1 MNVYYKHQQ
10 PLHKQH
16 SNPYKCVL
24 CKKEYKLKSNYTKHT
39 LFCETI
45 NKTQHERIREND
57 TDKMPTMREMY
68 SILLEVTA
76 KYSQLE
82 KKMEEMTKWTEIKKR
97 KLNVIEWLNETNLST
112 ISFNEWS
119 SSNILITRK
128 HLDIMFKHDYIHGCI
143 EIIKDLLSSTD
154 LNKLPLKSFNQKE
167 NTLFIATLVTSNC
180 EEEGNDNDNDN
191 DNDKNKESSS
201 DIKWEIMSDK
211 MFIEFISKISKQ
223 LLTEFIKWQ
232 KENTDKIYEDEFSNK
247 YAVNFQKILG
257 GNNTQE
263 YNNSR
268 IKKELYKY
276 LKTNLKN
283 IIEYEFSF

>member
-10 PLHKQH
+10 PLHKQE

-45 NKTQHERIREND
+45 NKTHYERIREND

-112 ISFNEWS
+112 ISFNEWC
-119 SSNILITRK
+119 SSNIIITRK

-167 NTLFIATLVTSNC
+167 NTLFIATLNTFNC
-180 EEEGNDNDNDN
+180 EEEGNDND
-191 DNDKNKESSS
+191 KESSS
-201 DIKWEIMSDK
+201 YIKWEIMSDK
-211 MFIEFISKISKQ
+211 IFIEFISKISKQ

-232 KENTDKIYEDEFSNK
+232 KENADKIYDDEFSNK

>member
-10 PLHKQH
+10 PLHKQQ

-24 CKKEYKLKSNYTKHT
+24 CKREYKLKSNYTKHT

-45 NKTQHERIREND
+45 NKTQHERICEND

-68 SILLEVTA
+68 AILLKVTE

-97 KLNVIEWLNETNLST
+97 KLNVIDWLNETNLST
-112 ISFNEWS
+112 ISFKEWS
-119 SSNILITRK
+119 SSNIVITRK

-167 NTLFIATLVTSNC
+167 NTLFIATLDTS
-180 EEEGNDNDNDN
+180 EEINDNN
-191 DNDKNKESSS
+191 KNNESS

-211 MFIEFISKISKQ
+211 MFIDFISKISKQ

-232 KENTDKIYEDEFSNK
+232 KENADKIYEDEFSNK
-247 YAVNFQKILG
+247 YAINFQKILG

>member
-1 MNVYYKHQQ
+1 
-10 PLHKQH
+10 
-16 SNPYKCVL
+16 
-24 CKKEYKLKSNYTKHT
+24 
-39 LFCETI
+39 
-45 NKTQHERIREND
+45 
-57 TDKMPTMREMY
+57 
-68 SILLEVTA
+68 
-76 KYSQLE
+76 
-82 KKMEEMTKWTEIKKR
+82 
-97 KLNVIEWLNETNLST
+97 
-112 ISFNEWS
+112 
-119 SSNILITRK
+119 
-128 HLDIMFKHDYIHGCI
+128 MFKHDYIHGCI

-167 NTLFIATLVTSNC
+167 NTLFIATLDRSNC
-180 EEEGNDNDNDN
+180 KEEGNHNYNNDNDNY
-191 DNDKNKESSS
+191 KESS

-247 YAVNFQKILG
+247 YAINFQKILG

-263 YNNSR
+263 YNNLR

>member
-10 PLHKQH
+10 PLHKH
-16 SNPYKCVL
+16 ESNPYKCVL

-45 NKTQHERIREND
+45 NKTQYERICEND

-112 ISFNEWS
+112 ISFNS
-119 SSNILITRK
+119 LCSSNIVITRK
-128 HLDIMFKHDYIHGCI
+128 HLNIIFNHNYINGCI
-143 EIIKDLLSSTD
+143 EIIKDLLSFTD
-154 LNKLPLKSFNQKE
+154 LNKLPLRAFNQKE
-167 NTLFIATLVTSNC
+167 NTLFIATMDTVIC
-180 EEEGNDNDNDN
+180 EEEINNNKN
-191 DNDKNKESSS
+191 NNNNNHDKDSG
-201 DIKWEIMSDK
+201 IKWEIMSEK
-211 MFIEFISKISKQ
+211 IFIDFINNISKQ

-232 KENTDKIYEDEFSNK
+232 KENNDKIYNDDEFSNK
-247 YAVNFQKILG
+247 YAVNLQKILG

-263 YNNSR
+263 YNNLR
-268 IKKELYKY
+268 IKKELYKH
-276 LKTNLKN
+276 LKMNLKN

>member
-119 SSNILITRK
+119 SSNIIITRK

-143 EIIKDLLSSTD
+143 EIIKDLLSLTD

-167 NTLFIATLVTSNC
+167 NTLFIATLDTSNC
-180 EEEGNDNDNDN
+180 KEEGNDNDNH
-191 DNDKNKESSS
+191 KNKESSS

-211 MFIEFISKISKQ
+211 IFIEFISKISKQ

-276 LKTNLKN
+276 LKMNLKN

>member
-1 MNVYYKHQQ
+1 
-10 PLHKQH
+10 
-16 SNPYKCVL
+16 
-24 CKKEYKLKSNYTKHT
+24 
-39 LFCETI
+39 
-45 NKTQHERIREND
+45 
-57 TDKMPTMREMY
+57 
-68 SILLEVTA
+68 
-76 KYSQLE
+76 
-82 KKMEEMTKWTEIKKR
+82 
-97 KLNVIEWLNETNLST
+97 
-112 ISFNEWS
+112 
-119 SSNILITRK
+119 
-128 HLDIMFKHDYIHGCI
+128 MFKHDYIHGCI

-167 NTLFIATLVTSNC
+167 NTLFIARLDTSKC
-180 EEEGNDNDNDN
+180 DEERN

-211 MFIEFISKISKQ
+211 IFIEFISKISKQ

-232 KENTDKIYEDEFSNK
+232 KENADKIYEDEFSNK

>member
-10 PLHKQH
+10 PLHKQQTT
-16 SNPYKCVL
+16 PYKCVL

-39 LFCETI
+39 LLCETI

-97 KLNVIEWLNETNLST
+97 KLNIIEWLNETNIST
-112 ISFNEWS
+112 ISFNEWC
-119 SSNILITRK
+119 SSNIIITRK
-128 HLDIMFKHDYIHGCI
+128 HLDIMFKHDYINGCI

-167 NTLFIATLVTSNC
+167 NTLFIATMDPSNRK
-180 EEEGNDNDNDN
+180 EEQNDNHNN
-191 DNDKNKESSS
+191 YKETS
-201 DIKWEIMSDK
+201 DIKWKIMSDK
-211 MFIEFISKISKQ
+211 MFIDFISKISKQ

-232 KENTDKIYEDEFSNK
+232 KENADKIYDDEFSNK

>member
-10 PLHKQH
+10 PLHKQP

-24 CKKEYKLKSNYTKHT
+24 CQKEYKLKSNYTKHT
-39 LFCETI
+39 LICEI
-45 NKTQHERIREND
+45 MNKCNQERIREND
-57 TDKMPTMREMY
+57 TDKLPTMREMY

-112 ISFNEWS
+112 ISFNLWC
-119 SSNILITRK
+119 SSNIVITRK
-128 HLDIMFKHDYIHGCI
+128 HLNIIFNHNYINGCI
-143 EIIKDLLSSTD
+143 EIIKDLLSFTD
-154 LNKLPLKSFNQKE
+154 LNKLPLKAFNQKE
-167 NTLFIATLVTSNC
+167 NTLFIATMDTVIC
-180 EEEGNDNDNDN
+180 AEEGNNDNN
-191 DNDKNKESSS
+191 DNNVKGPE
-201 DIKWEIMSDK
+201 IKWEIMSEK
-211 MFIEFISKISKQ
+211 MFIDFINKISKQ

-232 KENTDKIYEDEFSNK
+232 KENADKIYNDDEFSNK
-247 YAVNFQKILG
+247 YAVNLQKILG

-263 YNNSR
+263 YNNLR
-268 IKKELYKY
+268 IKKELYKH
-276 LKTNLKN
+276 LKMNLKN

>member
-10 PLHKQH
+10 PLHKH
-16 SNPYKCVL
+16 ESNPYKCVL

-45 NKTQHERIREND
+45 NKTQYERICEND

-82 KKMEEMTKWTEIKKR
+82 KKMEEMMKWTEIKKR

-167 NTLFIATLVTSNC
+167 NTLFIATPNTSNC

-276 LKTNLKN
+276 LKMNLKN